1 MENKYWWTLKEV
13 REIVFSNSIA
23 AATLQKLVNE
33 EKIPSNRF
41 GTRKIFIPDWWV
53 QEQLA
58 NGREGMN
65 AS

>member
-23 AATLQKLVNE
+23 SATLQKLVNE
-33 EKIPSNRF
+33 NKIPSERF

-53 QEQLA
+53 QEQLT
-58 NGREGMN
+58 NGRGNMS

>member
-33 EKIPSNRF
+33 KKIPSNRF

-53 QEQLA
+53 QEQLT